1 MSKDWLLKGKPFAPE
16 YDALD
21 PDWVG
26 FVYLITDSVTGQMY
40 VGQKRFH
47 RQKTLP
53 ITKTRKRRKKTL
65 VESDWKN
72 YWSSNEVI
80 KQAVNDGLSDRYIR
94 EIIRFGYSKGDLNL
108 LEMMEQ
114 IDREVL
120 FDDKYLNGIVNVRI
134 HRKHVSARLK
144 KELGYDN

>member
-1 MSKDWLLKGKPFAPE
+1 MSKDWLYEGKPFAPE
-16 YDALD
+16 YDDLD

-26 FVYLITDSVTGQMY
+26 FVYLITDSVTGEMY

-53 ITKTRKRRKKTL
+53 VTKTRKRRKKTL

-80 KQAVNDGLSDRYIR
+80 KQAVNDGL
-94 EIIRFGYSKGDLNL
+94 
-108 LEMMEQ
+108 
-114 IDREVL
+114 
-120 FDDKYLNGIVNVRI
+120 
-134 HRKHVSARLK
+134 
-144 KELGYDN
+144 